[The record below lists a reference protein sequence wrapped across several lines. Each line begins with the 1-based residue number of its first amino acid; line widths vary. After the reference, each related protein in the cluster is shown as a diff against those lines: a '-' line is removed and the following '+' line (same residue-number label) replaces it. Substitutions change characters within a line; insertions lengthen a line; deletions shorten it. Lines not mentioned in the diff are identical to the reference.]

1 MSVSPC
7 LRAPANASE
16 ISYVAMSVE
25 PSEMVYMCIAI
36 EVDGV
41 LERKIHKLEVP
52 ALDSLAFWAADSP
65 FSRSP
70 VLNSDGGSFAVS
82 AWAYTGPLLSSTL
95 AVSDTKINLDTP

>member
-1 MSVSPC
+1 LFAV
-7 LRAPANASE
+7 
-16 ISYVAMSVE
+16 
-25 PSEMVYMCIAI
+25 

-65 FSRSP
+65 FSKSP

-82 AWAYTGPLLSSTL
+82 VAGTLDVAPYKATIHWAAIEFDDDVL
-95 AVSDTKINLDTP
+95 AAAGGAAGLTVGRCRLTPN